1 MSAESTHR
9 SQRHRSLKSEPIKLA
24 EVICQKSVE
33 SNRDAL
39 AERMGRCVAQR
50 RGRVTKKQLGPDWA
64 NKEIEGRM
72 ADAAMLAR
80 TSSMATGSWTLT
92 GKQSTC
98 APVLV
103 TG

>member
-24 EVICQKSVE
+24 EVICQKSIE

-39 AERMGRCVAQR
+39 AGRMGRCVAQR
-50 RGRVTKKQLGPDWA
+50 RRRVTKKQLRPDWA
-64 NKEIEGRM
+64 NKEVEGHM
-72 ADAAMLAR
+72 ADAAMLAP
-80 TSSMATGSWTLT
+80 TPLVATGSWTQP
-92 GKQSTC
+92 GKRRTC
-98 APVLV
+98 APFLV

>member
-39 AERMGRCVAQR
+39 AGRMGRCVAQR
-50 RGRVTKKQLGPDWA
+50 RRRVTKKQLRPDWA
-64 NKEIEGRM
+64 NKEVEGHM
-72 ADAAMLAR
+72 ADEAMLAR
-80 TSSMATGSWTLT
+80 TSRLATGSLT
-92 GKQSTC
+92 SVGMRSTC
-98 APVLV
+98 APILV

>member
-64 NKEIEGRM
+64 NKEIEGPM
-72 ADAAMLAR
+72 ADGPILTR
-80 TSSMATGSWTLT
+80 TPLVATGRWPSPGMRRTW
-92 GKQSTC
+92 
-98 APVLV
+98 APS
-103 TG
+103 